1 MTNVA
6 SWTSRLRELIE
17 QTGVPGAVLG
27 IWADGEETV
36 AAGGVLNVAT
46 GVETTPDSL
55 FQIGSITKIW
65 TTSVLMQ
72 LIEENRLFIITTMA
86 DVLPDT
92 RIGAMDIGRELT
104 VAHLLSHTSGIDGD
118 IFSDTGRG
126 DDCLRRYVDDLAQAV
141 SAFPVGAGY
150 SYCNAGFVLA
160 GRIVEVLDGRI
171 WDESLR
177 DRLITPLG
185 LTRTVTLPEE
195 ALLHRTAV
203 GHDEGEPVRTWG
215 MPRCIGPAG
224 TINASAHDLL
234 TFARLHL
241 DGGVSP
247 EGKRILSQ
255 ESVSLMQQPMAA
267 IPAFAEPGSAI
278 GLGWRMSQWD
288 GRRIIGHDGGTI
300 GQSAFL
306 RVAPSERVAVCLL
319 TNSYQAEGVY
329 HKLIGEVF
337 QSVAG
342 ITMPPGPA
350 PVEVG
355 LAAAGNSVER
365 YVGRYERIARR
376 YDVSIVGGMLHVTA
390 AMIGSLGALTGPTED
405 EATLYPAD
413 ETGKNFVCRLRETDP
428 WTPLSFGELPDGT
441 PYIFA
446 SGRIALKSP
455 PLPP

>member
-6 SWTSRLRELIE
+6 SWTLRLRELAE

-27 IWADGEETV
+27 IWADGKETL
-36 AAGGVLNVAT
+36 AAAGVLNVAT

-55 FQIGSITKIW
+55 FQIGSITKLW
-65 TTSVLMQ
+65 TTAILMQ
-72 LIEENRLFIITTMA
+72 LKEENQINIITAVA

-92 RIGAMDIGRELT
+92 RIGSKDIGHEVT
-104 VAHLLSHTSGIDGD
+104 VADLLSHTSGLDGD

-126 DDCLRRYVDDLAQAV
+126 DDCLRRYVADLADAA

-160 GRIVEVLDGRI
+160 GRMVEVLDGRI

-177 DRLITPLG
+177 DRLIAPLG
-185 LTRTVTLPEE
+185 LTKTVTLPEE

-215 MPRCIGPAG
+215 LPRCIGPAG

-234 TFARLHL
+234 TFARVHL

-247 EGKRILSQ
+247 EGKRILSR
-255 ESVSLMQQPMAA
+255 ESVSLVQRPRVR
-267 IPAFAEPGSAI
+267 IPTFAEPDSAV
-278 GLGWRMSQWD
+278 GLGWRTSRW
-288 GRRIIGHDGGTI
+288 GGHRIIGHDGGTI

-306 RVAPSERVAVCLL
+306 RVAPEAGVAVCLL
-319 TNSYQAEGVY
+319 TNTNQAAALYRE
-329 HKLIGEVF
+329 LFDEVF

-342 ITMPPGPA
+342 ITMPPDPA
-350 PVEVG
+350 PVEG
-355 LAAAGNSVER
+355 GPAATADSFKR

-376 YDVSIVGGMLHVTA
+376 YDVSIVNGELHVTA
-390 AMIGSLGALTGPTED
+390 ITIGSLGALIGPTED

-413 ETGKNFVCRLRETDP
+413 ESGKNFVCRLRDNDP
-428 WTPLSFGELPDGT
+428 WTPLTFGELAEGT

-446 SGRIALKSP
+446 SGRIALRIS
-455 PLPP
+455 